1 MDQARAETRERLA
14 KIEQLNQIVHEVD
27 DITADGKVTNEEIL
41 MLRQKLK
48 LLEDQSRQK

>member
-1 MDQARAETRERLA
+1 MDQARAETRGRLA

-41 MLRQKLK
+41 LLRQKLE
-48 LLEDQSRQK
+48 LLEGQARKK